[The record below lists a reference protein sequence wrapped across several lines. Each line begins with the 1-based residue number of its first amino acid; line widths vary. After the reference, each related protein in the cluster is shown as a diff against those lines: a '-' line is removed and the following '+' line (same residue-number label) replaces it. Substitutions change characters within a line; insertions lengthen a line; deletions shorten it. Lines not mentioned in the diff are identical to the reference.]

1 MKMLKIKDS
10 VDLKVLED
18 FGFEYYPNHFRRR
31 YIKENIYIYENND
44 IQNLDICKKGNIQY
58 FYPRVI
64 YIRNY
69 QNYVNNDEIGDIP
82 LDKVLL
88 ELIQA
93 GIVEVFEDD

>member
-1 MKMLKIKDS
+1 MLKIKDS
-10 VDLKVLED
+10 VDLKVLEN
-18 FGFEYYPNHFRRR
+18 FGFGYHPKHNRRR
-31 YIKENIYIYENND
+31 YIRGNIFIYENND
-44 IQNLDICKKGNIQY
+44 TQRKESCKKFNLQY

-69 QNYVNNDEIGDIP
+69 QAYLNSDGIDDIP
-82 LDKVLL
+82 LDSVLM